1 MRRPM
6 TLFACLAV
14 IVLGGTLTAGA
25 SVAHATTYL
34 PVIQVATPACGL
46 QEFPFPTPT
55 TSSWAFPDWVI
66 PGGGVPVYSNGPTYE
81 GTDTDCEDPGGT
93 PVNHLNGI
101 RTGEEWQ
108 CVEFVNR
115 LYLRRGWITGGS
127 SSTAPWRGSAGPT
140 FYNDAPSNLTEQ
152 LNGSVPYLGPGDVVI
167 IDVSQYG
174 SPDGGHVLVVNDTS
188 DVKSGTVNL
197 VSQNSGYETNP
208 EPVVSGKITDGTVTV
223 GGGNAEWTY
232 TTYGVVHAPAPTSPP
247 TSPAIAKAVTGHLNG
262 YCALL
267 KSQEVEC
274 WGTNQFG
281 LLGDGGTE
289 PVSYVPVY
297 VKGLAGVKSLVDNN
311 GASWLVCAVL
321 VTGRVECW
329 GSNQSGMLGNGGTEA
344 ISDTPVAVRNVSDAQ
359 SVFTFENGTAC
370 AILTTGHV
378 DCWGYNAQGQL
389 GDGGFKSSG
398 VPVAVHGISDATSL
412 SGLETSTCALLG
424 SGGVDCWGGSNYG
437 ELGDGGNEAYSNV
450 PVAVRG
456 ITSAKGLSGNGAT
469 YCAVLASG
477 GVDCWGYGVGA
488 TGNGLGGVESDVPVA
503 IRGVTGAKSI
513 ATASGPTECA
523 LLADTNVECWGS
535 NSDGLL
541 GNGVDEAEPTT
552 PVRVS
557 DLTNAV
563 SIVSGYG
570 SAAAFCVLRKTGVIA
585 CWGSETY
592 GLLGNGSSSVSAYS
606 PVPVAARGLSTAVAV
621 TQGTNGFCALLKTG
635 GVDCWGANLTQVP
648 RGPGNQ
654 QYSTVPVPVAGLG
667 S

>member
-1 MRRPM
+1 MDSGNEC
-6 TLFACLAV
+6 TNYAAFV
-14 IVLGGTLTAGA
+14 ESTVYG
-25 SVAHATTYL
+25 
-34 PVIQVATPACGL
+34 VATPDYNLGNGGDWATTAAKHGVTVDT
-46 QEFPFPTPT
+46 TPT
-55 TSSWAFPDWVI
+55 VGSVAEWNDDAYGMKPYGHVAIVEQVGPDNSYIVVSQQNI
-66 PGGGVPVYSNGPTYE
+66 ISDPPTDYDWE
-81 GTDTDCEDPGGT
+81 KIDVG
-93 PVNHLNGI
+93 
-101 RTGEEWQ
+101 
-108 CVEFVNR
+108 
-115 LYLRRGWITGGS
+115 
-127 SSTAPWRGSAGPT
+127 APANAWEPW
-140 FYNDAPSNLTEQ
+140 PSNF
-152 LNGSVPYLGPGDVVI
+152 I
-167 IDVSQYG
+167 
-174 SPDGGHVLVVNDTS
+174 HF
-188 DVKSGTVNL
+188 
-197 VSQNSGYETNP
+197 
-208 EPVVSGKITDGTVTV
+208 
-223 GGGNAEWTY
+223 
-232 TTYGVVHAPAPTSPP
+232 
-247 TSPAIAKAVTGHLNG
+247 PAIATAVTGHLNG

-267 KSQEVEC
+267 ETQDVEC

-329 GSNQSGMLGNGGTEA
+329 GSNQYGLLGDGGTEA
-344 ISDTPVAVRNVSDAQ
+344 ISDTPVTVRKIADAK
-359 SVFTFENGTAC
+359 SVFTSDNGTAC

-398 VPVAVHGISDATSL
+398 VPVAVHGISHAPSLSDVTSL
-412 SGLETSTCALLG
+412 SSGDLSTCALLG
-424 SGGVDCWGGSNYG
+424 SGGVDCWGGNNYG
-437 ELGDGGNEAYSNV
+437 ALGNGGDEAYSNV

-456 ITSAKGLSGNGAT
+456 ITSAKSLFGYGTT

-503 IRGVTGAKSI
+503 ISGITGAKSI
-513 ATASGPTECA
+513 AFAYGPTESTECA
-523 LLADTNVECWGS
+523 LLADANVECWGS

-541 GNGVDEAEPTT
+541 GNGVDEAKSTT

-557 DLTNAV
+557 GLTNAV
-563 SIVSGYG
+563 SIVPGYG
-570 SAAAFCVLRKTGVIA
+570 TAAAFCVLRKTGRVA
-585 CWGSETY
+585 CWGSEAY

-648 RGPGNQ
+648 RGPGNE

>member
-1 MRRPM
+1 
-6 TLFACLAV
+6 V
-14 IVLGGTLTAGA
+14 
-25 SVAHATTYL
+25 
-34 PVIQVATPACGL
+34 
-46 QEFPFPTPT
+46 
-55 TSSWAFPDWVI
+55 
-66 PGGGVPVYSNGPTYE
+66 GVPVYSNGPSSSYDNGCENKAQTPKGVTVQT
-81 GTDTDCEDPGGT
+81 GT
-93 PVNHLNGI
+93 
-101 RTGEEWQ
+101 EWQ
-108 CVEFVNR
+108 CVELVNR
-115 LYLRRGWITGGS
+115 LYVTKGWIDTHWYGDGDTMWSQAPDGLKGVRQGS
-127 SSTAPWRGSAGPT
+127 IT
-140 FYNDAPSNLTEQ
+140 
-152 LNGSVPYLGPGDVVI
+152 YLAPGDVVSVEVQLPPI
-167 IDVSQYG
+167 NGVQQPEEPS
-174 SPDGGHVLVVNDTS
+174 GHVLI
-188 DVKSGTVNL
+188 
-197 VSQNSGYETNP
+197 
-208 EPVVSGKITDGTVTV
+208 VSGVSGSNITFVNQNAGKNTTATVTTSGILV
-223 GGGNAEWTY
+223 GETLKVAASGGWTY
-232 TTYGVVHAPAPTSPP
+232 PVEGVVHAPAPTYPP
-247 TSPAIAKAVTGHLNG
+247 TPPAIAKAVTGHLNG

-267 KSQEVEC
+267 KSQKVEC

-297 VKGLAGVKSLVDNN
+297 VKGLAGVKSLVDNY
-311 GASWLVCAVL
+311 GVSPLVCAVL

-329 GSNQSGMLGNGGTEA
+329 GSNQSGMLGDGGTEA
-344 ISDTPVAVRNVSDAQ
+344 ISGTPVTVRNIADAK
-359 SVFTFENGTAC
+359 SVFTFESGAAC

-389 GDGGFKSSG
+389 GDGSIKSSG
-398 VPVAVHGISDATSL
+398 APVAVHGVSHAPSLSDVTSL
-412 SGLETSTCALLG
+412 SGGDLSICALLG
-424 SGGVDCWGGSNYG
+424 SGGVDCWGGNNYG
-437 ELGDGGNEAYSNV
+437 ALGNGGDEAYSNV
-450 PVAVRG
+450 PVAVFG
-456 ITSAKGLSGNGAT
+456 ITNAKGLFGFGTT

-477 GVDCWGYGVGA
+477 GVDCWGSGVGA

-503 IRGVTGAKSI
+503 IIGITGAKS
-513 ATASGPTECA
+513 TAMAYGPTENTECA
-523 LLADTNVECWGS
+523 LLADANVECWGS

-557 DLTNAV
+557 GLTNAL

-570 SAAAFCVLRKTGVIA
+570 TAAAFCVLRKTGRVA
-585 CWGSETY
+585 CWGSEAY